1 MKTSRPSLEHPQ
13 IAGFVDRLTTILPLP
28 EGEGRGEGKRN
39 ARNEAGGQSNGG
51 VARPASG
58 FSLVEVLCAILI
70 LGVALAGLTQGLTT
84 ALDSHKDSELQ
95 TTAALIAAGQLETL
109 RAEGGLADGAET
121 EGECGS
127 GLSLYHWRLTVSAAG
142 LDGLHDITVT
152 VEHAK
157 TKRPI
162 YELQTLLFEAP
173 DSLATEEPANRKSPA
188 ARRKR
193 GLQ

>member
-1 MKTSRPSLEHPQ
+1 MKTSPFS
-13 IAGFVDRLTTILPLP
+13 A
-28 EGEGRGEGKRN
+28 
-39 ARNEAGGQSNGG
+39 
-51 VARPASG
+51 

-84 ALDSHKDSELQ
+84 ALDSHKESELQ
-95 TTAALIAAGQLETL
+95 STAALIAAGQLETL

-121 EGECGS
+121 EGECGP
-127 GLSLYHWRLTVSAAG
+127 GLSLYHWRLTINPAG
-142 LDGLHDITVT
+142 LDGLHDVTVT

-157 TKRPI
+157 TRKPI
-162 YELQTLLFEAP
+162 YQLQTLIFEAP
-173 DSLATEEPANRKSPA
+173 DSLATEGPANQRSPA